1 MYVTLIFT
9 NIIDKMYYTTTADGE
24 SDTYG
29 AEASECES
37 HPTNPVESD
46 HDTEV
51 DVVYDLSTD
60 DEDQIVLEKPAE
72 SAEAELSTHI
82 TLSKLGT
89 YLVPRSSCQ
98 RLDCPNLCIL
108 QANAPH

>member
-1 MYVTLIFT
+1 
-9 NIIDKMYYTTTADGE
+9 MYYITTVDGE
-24 SDTYG
+24 SDTYVTG
-29 AEASECES
+29 AEASKCES
-37 HPTNPVESD
+37 RPTSPVESD

-108 QANAPH
+108 QANAPHRIR